1 MAKQRVT
8 HTLLTLTTASVL
20 TLTLTASPAQAEDLP
35 EVPQHSVALQSLL
48 DFYPE
53 SIAIDE
59 NTVRVAPGVLVT
71 LPKDYPRDKVFAN
84 TTSSEMPA
92 AITRTAPPAQPTT
105 SPAKAQEPVTP
116 AADDYFYGCYYE
128 HLCLY
133 TEPNL
138 HPSSA
143 IISFYYCQFKDLGA
157 IPFPGG
163 GHWNDRISS
172 WVNNQT
178 PNTASHFYN
187 WNGTNQWTLLF
198 SSNAFSY
205 NTGMGPYD
213 NILDAVRVC

>member
-1 MAKQRVT
+1 LVNQRIGR
-8 HTLLTLTTASVL
+8 TLLTFVTVSMVILTSA
-20 TLTLTASPAQAEDLP
+20 ASPVQAKSLP
-35 EVPQHSVALQSLL
+35 ATPQHSMALQSLL
-48 DFYPE
+48 DYYPG

-59 NTVRVAPGVLVT
+59 NTVRAAPGVLVT
-71 LPKDYPRDKVFAN
+71 LPADHPRDKRFAN
-84 TTSSEMPA
+84 TTAAEMPTVTKR
-92 AITRTAPPAQPTT
+92 IAPPAP
-105 SPAKAQEPVTP
+105 SAVHVAKNAEPISP

-128 HLCLY
+128 YLCLY

-163 GHWNDRISS
+163 GYWNDRISS

-187 WNGTNQWTLLF
+187 WNGVNQWTLLF
-198 SSNAFSY
+198 SSYAFEY